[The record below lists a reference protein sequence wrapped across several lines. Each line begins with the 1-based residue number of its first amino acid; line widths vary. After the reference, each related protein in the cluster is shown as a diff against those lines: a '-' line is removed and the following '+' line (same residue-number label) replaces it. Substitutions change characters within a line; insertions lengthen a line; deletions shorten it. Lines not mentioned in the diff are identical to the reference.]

1 MKKTLIVL
9 LAVILIVGVL
19 SSCSAAPAAS
29 ASASAPAS
37 SAAAS
42 VSASAAP
49 SASAAVSASASTAAA
64 DTSLADIKKKG
75 TLILGL
81 DDSFPP
87 MGFKDESGKIVGFDI
102 DLATEVAKRMGVELK
117 LQPIDWKAK
126 EMELN
131 NKNIDVIWNGLSIT
145 EDRLKTMLFSK
156 PYMENKQIVV
166 VLQKSKIEKLADLKG
181 KQVAVQDGSSAQ
193 DALKS
198 ADAALLASIKQIDF
212 KDNVT
217 ALMDLKN
224 GNVDALAMDS
234 VVADYYTSKEVGT
247 FRTLD
252 ETLAPEQ
259 YGVGFRLTDKSFCD
273 EVDKQLDAMKAD
285 GTFKTISTKW
295 FGKKV
300 AITK

>member
-1 MKKTLIVL
+1 MKKAFLVL
-9 LAVILIVGVL
+9 LAVILIVGIV
-19 SSCSAAPAAS
+19 SSCSTTPAPSVSASTAPASVAASESAAPAES

-37 SAAAS
+37 
-42 VSASAAP
+42 
-49 SASAAVSASASTAAA
+49 AA
-64 DTSLADIKKKG
+64 DTSLADIKAKG
-75 TLILGL
+75 NLILGL
-81 DDSFPP
+81 DDAFPP
-87 MGFKDESGKIVGFDI
+87 MGFKDESGKTVGFDI
-102 DLATEVAKRMGVELK
+102 DLATEVTKRMGVELK

-145 EDRLKTMLFSK
+145 EERLKTMLFSK

-166 VLQKSKIEKLADLKG
+166 VLDKSEIQKLADLKG

-198 ADAALLASIKQIDF
+198 ADPDLLASIKQVDF

-217 ALMDLKN
+217 ALLDLKN
-224 GNVDALAMDS
+224 GNVDAVAMDS
-234 VVADYYTSKEVGT
+234 VVADYYTSKEAGT
-247 FRTLD
+247 YRSLE

-259 YGVGFRLTDKSFCD
+259 YGVGFRLGDQSFCD
-273 EVDKQLDAMKAD
+273 EVNKQLDAMIAD

-295 FGKKV
+295 FGKDVSLSK
-300 AITK
+300 